1 MTGKKCPNNI
11 REARKAY
18 GLTMKELGRRVG
30 AAESSISQYETGRR
44 QPDNEMLLK
53 MAEELDTTVGY
64 LLGAETKKA
73 PAENGERSGEAGQ
86 IAAAYDKLDQW
97 GKAMVR
103 EVVRLET
110 ERMEGEEEP
119 EIPEAPARIVPL
131 FGNSFAA
138 GPGEPDFGRFWEDYE
153 VPADSPAEFAIR
165 ITGDSMEPWL
175 PDGSIQLCKK
185 TTPQDG
191 EVGAFLID
199 GEFLCKQVC
208 LDITGTLHLFSLN
221 RERRDM
227 DRHIP
232 RDELDRVRCFGSVIM
247 RRVPLPLD

>member
-1 MTGKKCPNNI
+1 MSEVAINI
-11 REARKAY
+11 REFRKAK
-18 GLTMKELGRRVG
+18 GLTMKQLGRLVG
-30 AAESSISQYETGRR
+30 ASESAISLYEKGRR
-44 QPDNEMLLK
+44 EPSYEMLLK
-53 MAEELDTTVGY
+53 ISEELGTSVGS

-73 PAENGERSGEAGQ
+73 PADEGERLTEEARE
-86 IAAAYDKLDQW
+86 IAGAYTKLDKW
-97 GKAMVR
+97 GKAVVR
-103 EVVRLET
+103 DVVRLET
-110 ERMEGEEEP
+110 ERMQGEEEP

-232 RDELDRVRCFGSVIM
+232 RDELDRVRCFGTVIM